1 MDIQSSINSRRLMLV
16 LNYLCLLTMNVCF
29 YFAWAYQDMNH
40 VIDALGIGSLLI
52 VVATFFQLFLRTGL
66 WRLTHTDTDSL
77 DEREIEIT
85 HEALR
90 YSYSWFSIVCLVIIF
105 THAVVYR
112 LVPDV
117 DFAISVPL
125 AGSLLYLAHTLPGAV
140 LAWREKEMPG
150 ALL

>member
-1 MDIQSSINSRRLMLV
+1 MDIQGSINSRRLMLV

>member
-1 MDIQSSINSRRLMLV
+1 MLV
-16 LNYLCLLTMNVCF
+16 LNYLCLLIMNVCF
-29 YFAWAYQDMNH
+29 YFAWTYRDMNH
-40 VIDALGIGSLLI
+40 MIDALGIGSLLI
-52 VVATFFQLFLRTGL
+52 VLATFFLLFVRTGL
-66 WRLTHTDTDSL
+66 WRLTHTGTNSL

-85 HEALR
+85 HQALR

-105 THAVVYR
+105 THAVAYR
-112 LVPDV
+112 LLPNV

-125 AGSLLYLAHTLPGAV
+125 AASLLYLAHTLPGAV